1 MVLRSLLGLAGI
13 MLLSILVIVPA
24 RAADDEREK
33 FTISGT
39 VWIDENRDSDSAA
52 IRAGAAWRQGG
63 NG

>member
-33 FTISGT
+33 FTISG
-39 VWIDENRDSDSAA
+39 IGLD
-52 IRAGAAWRQGG
+52 
-63 NG
+63 